1 MASYFAGIFRTQE
14 GPYAV
19 FFPDFPE
26 AFTQGETLDECLALG
41 ADVLATV
48 VEEYTKERKVL
59 PEPTSFDKAWAWAVE
74 FGKDADLAQG
84 AEPML
89 QLFRAPEID
98 LTPVRISV
106 SIAKSTLDDIDAKA
120 GRLGM
125 TRSGF
130 LVKAAQELRV

>member
-26 AFTQGETLDECLALG
+26 AFTQGNTLDECLTLG
-41 ADVLATV
+41 ADVLAIV
-48 VEEYTKERKVL
+48 VDEYTKERKAL
-59 PEPTSFDKAWAWAVE
+59 PEPLGFEQAWQWAVE
-74 FGKDADLAQG
+74 FGKGADLALD
-84 AEPML
+84 AEPIL

-106 SIAKSTLDDIDAKA
+106 SIAKSTLDEIDAKA
-120 GRLGM
+120 SRLGM
-125 TRSGF
+125 TRSGL
-130 LVKAAQELRV
+130 LVRAAQELRA